1 MYLIICITSA
11 ATALYIMQDNI
22 VMALKKTFGFMTIG
36 QGFKKRHYSFT
47 YSEATQWA
55 ACYDVATVYKR
66 GNFVAMKA
74 VKSPHS

>member
-11 ATALYIMQDNI
+11 ATALYLMQDDI
-22 VMALKKTFGFMTIG
+22 IMALKKAFGFCVIG
-36 QGFKKRHYSFT
+36 QGFKKRHYTFT
-47 YSEATQWA
+47 FGEAVEWA

-74 VKSPHS
+74 AK